1 MENKIGCSVK
11 MKKTTEQKLE
21 FARNV
26 WFIFITAVIGFKLI
40 EYLSSPSFQEVIA
53 VRGTFDAVFL
63 VLTIFILVYALFVA
77 PALMIHVLLWDE
89 RKKGVSR
96 IFK

>member
-1 MENKIGCSVK
+1 MVK
-11 MKKTTEQKLE
+11 YMKKTTEQKLE

-40 EYLSSPSFQEVIA
+40 EYLASPEFQSVIA
-53 VRGTFDAVFL
+53 TRGTFDAVFL
-63 VLTIFILVYALFVA
+63 VVTIFILVYALFVA

-89 RKKGVSR
+89 RKGGVSH